1 MSWAIECWR
10 LGCGRRVLAFGLAFG
25 RREEDE
31 KKAGGL
37 GLAAT
42 RFIFSPGRGELSNST
57 GLRAGS
63 VPGFML
69 PYPYPVAG
77 DREVETRLRVRV
89 GAGLCQQRVS
99 FSASNPPHFETS
111 KPICATV
118 DILHHFFFYPLSLLY
133 RTTRAPHRAG
143 TRAPGY
149 RILCAVSTAA

>member
-1 MSWAIECWR
+1 MRASSVGVWVGVWVQ
-10 LGCGRRVLAFGLAFG
+10 GRR
-25 RREEDE
+25 R
-31 KKAGGL
+31 KK
-37 GLAAT
+37 T
-42 RFIFSPGRGELSNST
+42 RW
-57 GLRAGS
+57 AGS
-63 VPGFML
+63 CSNAFHFQPGGRSLIPRGFVPGVMYPVKML
-69 PYPYPVAG
+69 PYPHPVAG

-149 RILCAVSTAA
+149 VGTYPVPYTVLYRTAAYMSI